1 MVLAAFLAASRAAL
15 ILFAFFL
22 LACTTALAL
31 STLAFFFA
39 LATATLAS
47 FLNACFFA
55 TLAAAALASTFSS
68 VSVRALRRAAFFAAA
83 CTAIAAVSVPDAPP
97 SSPSRALLRVASASI
112 WLGLGSG

>member
-1 MVLAAFLAASRAAL
+1 M
-15 ILFAFFL
+15 
-22 LACTTALAL
+22 AL

-83 CTAIAAVSVPDAPP
+83 
-97 SSPSRALLRVASASI
+97 
-112 WLGLGSG
+112 WLG